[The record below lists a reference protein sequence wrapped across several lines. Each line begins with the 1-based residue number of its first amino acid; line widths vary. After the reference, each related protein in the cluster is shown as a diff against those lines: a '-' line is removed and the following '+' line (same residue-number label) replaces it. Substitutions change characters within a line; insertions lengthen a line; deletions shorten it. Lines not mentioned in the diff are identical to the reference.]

1 MLHLITGG
9 TRSGK
14 SRYGQEQA
22 KRLDNYP
29 TYIATARVWDADF
42 KSRVKKHQLD
52 RDDQWINLEIEKKIS
67 DINTESKAILIDC
80 VTLWLTNYFVDLKQ
94 DEEKILAE
102 MRKEIDHIVNKK
114 SKNWII
120 ITNEI
125 GMGMHAD
132 TSTGRKFA
140 DLQGWINQYFAKK
153 ADKVTLMVSG
163 LPLVVKDE

>member
-22 KRLDNYP
+22 KRLDNHP
-29 TYIATARVWDADF
+29 TYIATARIWDTDF

-52 RDDQWINLEIEKKIS
+52 RDDQWTNLEIEKKIS

-102 MRKEIDHIVNKK
+102 MRKEIDHIGNKK

-132 TSTGRKFA
+132 TATGRKFA

>member
-29 TYIATARVWDADF
+29 TYIATARIWDEDF
-42 KSRVKKHQLD
+42 KYRVKKHQHD
-52 RDDQWINLEIEKKIS
+52 RDAQWINLEIEKKIS
-67 DINTESKAILIDC
+67 DIDPDSKAILIDC

-102 MRKEIDHIVNKK
+102 MRKEIDHIVNRK

-120 ITNEI
+120 VTNEI

-132 TSTGRKFA
+132 TATGRKFV
-140 DLQGWINQYFAKK
+140 DLLGWINQYIAKK

-163 LPLVVKDE
+163 LPLILKDE